1 MHTKSVQMDYYLRL
15 FFVRQFTVDIS
26 PFSQKKI
33 QVKPKRISL
42 GTYQFQ
48 NERLVGKLFP
58 EVLLINS

>member
-15 FFVRQFTVDIS
+15 FFVGQFTVDIS
-26 PFSQKKI
+26 PFSQK
-33 QVKPKRISL
+33 KPKRISL